1 MLYIGHFSFDEL
13 EKDQKQRHGYF
24 TCVVNSTDVEQ
35 AVEEFKSLIEEMKA
49 EDGHFGGIAEVYI
62 EDIFEIQ
69 RVPEKAVMIRMQS
82 SDGDFPVSVSRSLPF
97 AENPGITAYGW
108 APDVRKIRAAEK
120 DEVLEM
126 EPFLSFG

>member
-13 EKDQKQRHGYF
+13 ERDQKQRHGYF
-24 TCVVNSTDVEQ
+24 TCVVDSTDVEQ
-35 AVEEFKSLIEEMKA
+35 SVEEFKSLIERMKA
-49 EDGHFGGIAEVYI
+49 KNSHFAGIAEVYI

-69 RVPEKAVMIRMQS
+69 KIPETAMMIRMQS
-82 SDGDFPVSVSRSLPF
+82 SDGEFPESVSRSLPF
-97 AENPGITAYGW
+97 AENQGITAYGW